1 MAKLCVV
8 LATYNGEKY
17 LSQMLD
23 SLVAQTLQA
32 DKIIVVDD
40 GSRDSSVEILRSYS
54 SKLPLEIFVSPKN
67 QGHRAAFSKA
77 LEMAREAFAPS
88 GELFQESSDGYI
100 VLADQDDIWLP
111 NKHELLVRDI
121 ESSDPSGIL
130 PDMVFGDAQVI
141 DGENNLMGTS
151 WRKMDGIP
159 EKLSLRAIMT
169 GFTNVTG
176 CMVLFRA
183 SLLDRVLPIPVDV
196 PVHDQWITF
205 CAAARNGYR
214 SIKDPVIQY
223 RIHGQNAIGLGHS
236 QTWTGNLRLNLQ
248 WAKMLRETPHYR
260 NLKSSDQKFLNTYIT
275 YVEKRLRK
283 YFLPGFLIWVA
294 KNASSL
300 FPHVNGIFGMLPRV
314 IYGIVGAPFATKFL
328 GKS

>member
-40 GSRDSSVEILRSYS
+40 GSKDSTVEILRSYS

-67 QGHRAAFSKA
+67 QGHRAAFSRA
-77 LEMAREAFAPS
+77 LEMARSAFS
-88 GELFQESSDGYI
+88 GESADGYI

-111 NKHELLVRDI
+111 QKHELLVKEI
-121 ESSDPSGIL
+121 ETPNSKGKL

-141 DGENNLMGTS
+141 DGENKLMGVS

-159 EKLSLRAIMT
+159 DKLSLRAIMT

-183 SLLDRVLPIPVDV
+183 SLLDCVLPIPVDV

-236 QTWTGNLRLNLQ
+236 HTWTGNLKLNLQ
-248 WAKMLRETPHYR
+248 WAKMLKATPHYER
-260 NLKSSDQKFLNTYIT
+260 LSEADKKFLNMYIR

-283 YFLPGFLIWVA
+283 YILPGFLMWVA
-294 KNASSL
+294 RNASSL
-300 FPHVNGIFGMLPRV
+300 FPHVRGFFALLPRV